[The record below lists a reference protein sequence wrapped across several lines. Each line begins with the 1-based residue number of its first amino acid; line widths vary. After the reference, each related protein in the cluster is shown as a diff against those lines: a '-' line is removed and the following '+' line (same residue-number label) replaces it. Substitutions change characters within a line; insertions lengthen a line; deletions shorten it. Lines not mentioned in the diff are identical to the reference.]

1 MSSHSTAGII
11 PEYLIYEIGERGPIY
26 YKGYQL
32 VLSGAKTFEEVMG
45 DSNIQAW
52 LKAEMPY
59 IIKSLISKEYVVT
72 AGEQGLSLKKGLR
85 RSVDIAIFRKE
96 NFVLSNKYSQKPP
109 EVIIE
114 IDTKADI
121 KGLGSLID
129 YYEQKIQEL
138 QAFGV
143 QKIIWIFTDTR
154 KVRIIES
161 EDPMVFEWNEDFNVL
176 DDVQLNV
183 GKIIDQFNLED

>member
-1 MSSHSTAGII
+1 MSSHSTAGVI
-11 PEYLIYEIGERGPIY
+11 PDHLIYEVGEKGPIY

-32 VLSGAKTFEEVMG
+32 VLSGAKTFEEIIG

-52 LKAEMPY
+52 LKAELPF

-72 AGEQGLSLKKGLR
+72 AGEQGLSLKKGSR

-96 NFVLSNKYSQKPP
+96 NFELSNKYSQKPP

-121 KGLGSLID
+121 SGLGSLIE

-161 EDPMVFEWNEDFNVL
+161 EGPAVFEWNEDFKVL
-176 DDVQLNV
+176 EGVQLNV
-183 GKIIDQFNLED
+183 GKVIDRFHLED